1 MAGSGRRIPRAIARA
16 AVVAALAMMTS
27 AGAPT
32 ARASASPASAWTSAS
47 ADAVPLAAAAAV
59 GGASDP
65 GLSGWRWPVAPLRV
79 VAPFVAPAHEYGPGH
94 RGIDLAAAFGAPV
107 AAPAPGVVAFVGS
120 VAGRGVVTIDHGDG
134 LVTTLEPVNG
144 SVAIG
149 DAVSAGDVVGTVDAG
164 GHTEAGAVHF
174 GVRRHGAY
182 INPMLLLGEVPRAV
196 LLPCC

>member
-1 MAGSGRRIPRAIARA
+1 MAGSGRRIPRAMARA

-27 AGAPT
+27 AGAPA
-32 ARASASPASAWTSAS
+32 ARASASPASAWASAS

-59 GGASDP
+59 GAASDP
-65 GLSGWRWPVAPLRV
+65 GLSGWRWPVAPRI

-107 AAPAPGVVAFVGS
+107 AAPAPGVVAFVGR

-134 LVTTLEPVNG
+134 LVTTLEPMTG
-144 SVAIG
+144 SVVIG

-182 INPMLLLGEVPRAV
+182 INPMLLVGDVPRAV